1 MEEAE
6 EEEAVVGDPVGDVFS
21 ILFSAGV
28 SALKKALA

>member
-6 EEEAVVGDPVGDVFS
+6 EGVVGVVGDIFS

-28 SALKKALA
+28 RALKKALA